1 MPEHG
6 RRRPQHPGP
15 DVAEVLA
22 SFIRFIRAHRGAG
35 DADELVIATGYVSA
49 WGLGWLAENT
59 TGPVTV
65 IVGDLKPHR
74 FQKGTDDG
82 RKAVE
87 LLERSGSRVFCWYRT
102 RPKEAI
108 AHGKAVVFRR
118 EGKTVA
124 ALAGSANLTRNGLNT
139 YAEIMVPVDPAG
151 FAQIDRYVDQAI
163 SGGREAKK
171 RLIRMCGAEPPLDAA
186 STAPSPVDAELAEP
200 PPDTGPRPKTAE
212 PDTGPR
218 PKTAEPP
225 PEAAEPADPP
235 PESEPPPEAE
245 SAGPATGPQPKTA
258 PASALAALLEA
269 GAAAARRAAARMR

>member
-1 MPEHG
+1 M
-6 RRRPQHPGP
+6 
-15 DVAEVLA
+15 LA
-22 SFIRFIRAHRGAG
+22 SFIRFTRAHRGAG
-35 DADELVIATGYVSA
+35 DADELIIATGYVSA
-49 WGLGWLAENT
+49 RGLGWLAENT

-74 FQKGTDDG
+74 FQKGNEEDG

-124 ALAGSANLTRNGLNT
+124 ALAGSANLTWNGLHT
-139 YAEIMVPVDPAG
+139 YAEIMIPVDPAG
-151 FAQIDRYVDQAI
+151 FAQVDRYVDLAI
-163 SGGREAKK
+163 SKGREAKK
-171 RLIRMCGAEPPLDAA
+171 RLIRMCGAEQLPDAA
-186 STAPSPVDAELAEP
+186 DTAPSPPDAELADSPPEPEPQPDSAEPGTAPPPKSAEQPPDAAEPADSPPEPEP
-200 PPDTGPRPKTAE
+200 PPESESAE

-218 PKTAEPP
+218 PKTV
-225 PEAAEPADPP
+225 
-235 PESEPPPEAE
+235 
-245 SAGPATGPQPKTA
+245 

>member
-74 FQKGTDDG
+74 FQKGTDDDG

-118 EGKTVA
+118 EGETVA
-124 ALAGSANLTRNGLNT
+124 ALAGSANLTRNGLHT

-151 FAQIDRYVDQAI
+151 FAQIDRYVDRAI
-163 SGGREAKK
+163 SGGREAKN
-171 RLIRMCGAEPPLDAA
+171 RLIRMCGAEQPPDAE
-186 STAPSPVDAELAEP
+186 STAPPPVDAETADP
-200 PPDTGPRPKTAE
+200 PPDTGPRPESAE

-225 PEAAEPADPP
+225 TEAAEPADPP
-235 PESEPPPEAE
+235 TESE
-245 SAGPATGPQPKTA
+245 SAGPDTGPWPKTA
-258 PASALAALLEA
+258 PASALASLLEA